1 MKYRH
6 SSSVINRFRTHHL
19 LLIAVVSI
27 FLGLGASS
35 LMPSRYDRVQ
45 AQPSPVSVRAPQT
58 KAAQTGAPVKAEPA
72 AVQKPAVIITSATIV
87 PSCTPSSSVGFADVP
102 TISSNNPGVFQNTT
116 TSTYTVYGTAMNQI
130 ANQIHSCSP
139 VTLGSDRFAGSTTY
153 RMSWTYSIA
162 QNQDKTCTVDNVS
175 VGLGIHFTMPSW
187 EQVGANSAITGQWE
201 TFYANLFT
209 HEQGHATIARQ
220 HADAI
225 VTQLRAI
232 PPMDC
237 NQITTFA
244 SAKADAIR
252 AQLDAANEQYDA
264 STNHGDTQ
272 GAHF

>member
-19 LLIAVVSI
+19 LLIAGVSI
-27 FLGLGASS
+27 FLGLGVSS

-45 AQPSPVSVRAPQT
+45 AQPSPVSVRTPQT
-58 KAAQTGAPVKAEPA
+58 KAVQTSVPVKAEPVIQTFVA
-72 AVQKPAVIITSATIV
+72 SIPASPAV
-87 PSCTPSSSVGFADVP
+87 PSCTASRSVGSADIPAVSAKN
-102 TISSNNPGVFQNTT
+102 TGVFQNTT
-116 TSTYTVYGTAMNQI
+116 TSTYAIYGISLNQI
-130 ANQIHSCSP
+130 AGQIHTCSP

-153 RMSWTYSIA
+153 RISWTYSIA

-175 VGLGIHFTMPSW
+175 VGLGIHYTMPSW
-187 EQVGANSAITGQWE
+187 EQAGANSVITGQWQ